1 VGNARY
7 FFIYSRLLGRYK
19 LARLCLHNLFN
30 MTNKVN
36 PISERK
42 HYNRSR
48 NLFVVALLFAL
59 VFAAWK
65 FDVAS
70 IVTAEKRTPEVTFT
84 NKPKSNAGS
93 SESAIFSATSVGNAR
108 TGTSSGLNTSS
119 NAQPEKENTFEI
131 CGLSA
136 SEAKAFIASRD
147 KPLASFSNRG
157 MAETVS
163 KLVQSGNLREKTLG
177 LFIATIQTSM
187 AAADAERLNTPG
199 CKADEP
205 CFLKQ
210 FEAQMQ
216 ARLANAE
223 ALVKLAQSSGDAS
236 VYAAALYACGSAVQ
250 GACSTISYSRLAEMA
265 PDNAAAWLM
274 VAGEANLKK
283 DNVAVAKALQRAVD
297 AKSYD
302 VYTPPLASVLSSEL
316 VKAQT
321 PLEQSLIATE
331 LRKIGSVVAFLK
343 TEGVF
348 SYCVSAGA
356 LDGGRRAICEAL
368 ATKFVEKDE
377 TGSAVLVASKVG
389 EKLGW
394 SAERL
399 QPLNDELDISTGQNF
414 IAEINPNKFSCDN
427 LVKSNLALQ
436 KSLTLGQRSATRQ
449 FVGKSGKSL
458 SEVAAEYRKAMQL

>member
-1 VGNARY
+1 MTDRVNQINER
-7 FFIYSRLLGRYK
+7 SR
-19 LARLCLHNLFN
+19 
-30 MTNKVN
+30 
-36 PISERK
+36 
-42 HYNRSR
+42 YNRKR
-48 NLFVVALLFAL
+48 VLLAAAATLVVML
-59 VFAAWK
+59 FAAWK

-70 IVTAEKRTPEVTFT
+70 MVSGEKRTPTVTFT
-84 NKPKSNAGS
+84 NDPTLKVGSIENEILSPRSASNAG
-93 SESAIFSATSVGNAR
+93 GG
-108 TGTSSGLNTSS
+108 TGKGLDASS
-119 NAQPEKENTFEI
+119 NAQPEKEHTSEV

-147 KPLASFSNRG
+147 KPLASSSNRG
-157 MAETVS
+157 MAEAVS
-163 KLVQSGNLREKTLG
+163 KLVQSSNLREKTLG
-177 LFIATIQTSM
+177 LFITTIQTSL
-187 AAADAERLNTPG
+187 ATADAERLNTPG

-223 ALVKLAQSSGDAS
+223 ALVKLALSSGDAS
-236 VYAAALYACGSAVQ
+236 AYAAALYACGSAVQ
-250 GACSTISYSRLAEMA
+250 GACSTISYSRLAEMV

-348 SYCVSAGA
+348 SYCVPAGA

-368 ATKFVEKDE
+368 AAKFVEKDE
-377 TGSAVLVASKVG
+377 TSGALLVASKVG

-399 QPLNDELDISTGQNF
+399 QPLNDELDISVGQNF
-414 IAEINPNKFSCDN
+414 IAEINPNKFTCDN
-427 LVKSNLALQ
+427 LAKSNQALQ
-436 KSLTLGQRSATRQ
+436 KSLTLGQRTAIRQ
-449 FVGKSGKSL
+449 FVGNSGKSL
-458 SEVAAEYRKAMQL
+458 SEVAAEYRKAMQF

>member
-1 VGNARY
+1 
-7 FFIYSRLLGRYK
+7 
-19 LARLCLHNLFN
+19 
-30 MTNKVN
+30 MTDKVS

-42 HYNRSR
+42 RYNRSR
-48 NLFVVALLFAL
+48 SLFVLVLLVAL

-70 IVTAEKRTPEVTFT
+70 TVSGEKRTPNVTFT
-84 NKPKSNAGS
+84 NKPNSKAGS
-93 SESAIFSATSVGNAR
+93 SERAIFSAPSVGNAG
-108 TGTSSGLNTSS
+108 TGMSNGLNTSLS
-119 NAQPEKENTFEI
+119 AQPEKENTPEV

-147 KPLASFSNRG
+147 KPSASSSNGG

-163 KLVQSGNLREKTLG
+163 KLVQSDNLREKTLG
-177 LFIATIQTSM
+177 LFITTIQSSL

-210 FEAQMQ
+210 FESQME

-223 ALVKLAQSSGDAS
+223 ALVKLALSSSDAS
-236 VYAAALYACGSAVQ
+236 TYAAALYACGSTVK
-250 GACSTISYSRLAEMA
+250 GACSTISYSRLAEMT

-302 VYTPPLASVLSSEL
+302 TYTPPLAYVLSSEL
-316 VKAQT
+316 VKALT

-331 LRKIGSVVAFLK
+331 LKKIGSVVAYLK

-348 SYCVSAGA
+348 SYCVPAGA
-356 LDGGRRAICEAL
+356 LDGGRRSICEAL
-368 ATKFVEKDE
+368 AANLVEKDE

-399 QPLNDELDISTGQNF
+399 QPLNDELDISVGQNLL
-414 IAEINPNKFSCDN
+414 AEIDPNKYTCEN
-427 LVKSNLALQ
+427 LVKFNQASQSSLALG
-436 KSLTLGQRSATRQ
+436 LRAANRE
-449 FVGKSGKSL
+449 FVKKSGSSL
-458 SEVAAEYRKAMQL
+458 AEVAAKYRKAMQF